1 VFFNQDGVLNIDE
14 AVAENPSFKK
24 IMEDGIVTEQELETQ
39 TQKVISIL
47 QEMDKKYSDEQLA
60 EIKEL
65 LTEAS
70 VLYAVYNIHSLQQI
84 DK

>member
-1 VFFNQDGVLNIDE
+1 
-14 AVAENPSFKK
+14 
-24 IMEDGIVTEQELETQ
+24 VTEQEMETQ
-39 TQKVISIL
+39 TQKEISIL
-47 QEMDKKYSDEQLA
+47 QEIDKKYSDEQLA